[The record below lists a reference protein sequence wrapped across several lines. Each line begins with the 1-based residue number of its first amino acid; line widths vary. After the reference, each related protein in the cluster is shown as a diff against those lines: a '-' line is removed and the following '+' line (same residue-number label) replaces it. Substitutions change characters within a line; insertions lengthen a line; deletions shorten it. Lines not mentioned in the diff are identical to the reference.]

1 MLRSDSSR
9 SDLST
14 ASHSKPGKEDV
25 DLPVPLARSRTL
37 GSKPPPPPK
46 RRPESLTLDRS
57 NPFLSHS
64 NPSTART
71 THPKPIQRAASLSSA
86 RSAPPFGTSVHPPP
100 MVPGGIQKDPP
111 SRTLYPFKGD
121 LGAMLQSQATR
132 SEEWIVKTRESMGGR
147 VGSSRRKS
155 GGGDREALFD
165 GSEEEGGSEDEGM
178 GMRRSEAARK
188 EREREEGWSVL
199 DA

>member
-1 MLRSDSSR
+1 
-9 SDLST
+9 
-14 ASHSKPGKEDV
+14 
-25 DLPVPLARSRTL
+25 
-37 GSKPPPPPK
+37 
-46 RRPESLTLDRS
+46 
-57 NPFLSHS
+57 
-64 NPSTART
+64 
-71 THPKPIQRAASLSSA
+71 
-86 RSAPPFGTSVHPPP
+86 
-100 MVPGGIQKDPP
+100 MVPGGIQKDSP

-178 GMRRSEAARK
+178 GMRRSEAVRK